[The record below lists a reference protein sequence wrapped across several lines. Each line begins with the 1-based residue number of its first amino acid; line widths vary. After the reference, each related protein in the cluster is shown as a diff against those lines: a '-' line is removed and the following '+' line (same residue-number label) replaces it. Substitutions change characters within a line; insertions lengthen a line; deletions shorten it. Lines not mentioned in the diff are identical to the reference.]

1 MRGVKFISVN
11 NFSAQE
17 HASSR
22 NSNILN
28 FRVMEVQDIQ
38 LCNVSVEKYILIS
51 GFLAFLEVKVLGK
64 CLSKCLLNQFTE
76 KVAQMAKVSSRCLYY
91 FPAAMLVSL
100 GGTPT
105 WWLHTGLCKFV
116 QNIST
121 NISRSGKRTDLKLGE
136 VS

>member
-64 CLSKCLLNQFTE
+64 CLSNCLLDQFT
-76 KVAQMAKVSSRCLYY
+76 
-91 FPAAMLVSL
+91 
-100 GGTPT
+100 
-105 WWLHTGLCKFV
+105 
-116 QNIST
+116 
-121 NISRSGKRTDLKLGE
+121 
-136 VS
+136 

>member
-64 CLSKCLLNQFTE
+64 CLSKCLLDQFT
-76 KVAQMAKVSSRCLYY
+76 
-91 FPAAMLVSL
+91 
-100 GGTPT
+100 
-105 WWLHTGLCKFV
+105 
-116 QNIST
+116 
-121 NISRSGKRTDLKLGE
+121 
-136 VS
+136 